1 MLEVYSHAGGHRNQ
15 RSDGRGRGRNRNMV
29 REAYEVFHGKTKER
43 ISGICSTNW
52 GDERGVENIN
62 RKLSEVTA

>member
-1 MLEVYSHAGGHRNQ
+1 VLDVYSLAGGLRNQ

-29 REAYEVFHGKTKER
+29 SVAYEASQGKTKER
-43 ISGICSTNW
+43 ISGICSTDW
-52 GDERGVENIN
+52 RDERGVQNII